1 MEKLFSKKLL
11 VILPLLFLIFISVP
25 NFAFSQTQT
34 GYCESESNAYSSL
47 CGAATTRRDCEARGI
62 LSDCIW
68 VVKPEGEAEAEG
80 TSTFCPGA
88 QFWDVGKWLKCIL
101 EFVGSLLVK
110 GPLFIIALMGLIL
123 SFVTGFLLYFFQSLA
138 GLLIFYSLK
147 ATSDISRLGFADLI
161 NEVRELAIL
170 FLFLYLAIIGLAT
183 ILRVHEYE
191 FRKNLVPLIVV
202 ALLINFTTPIVQ
214 LVVDVGNSL
223 TSSILGWG
231 DIVVKSPEGAV
242 KFQIVSVGDVLAPA
256 ENMLQRF
263 GAMALLDGNFF
274 GNFQVNMGT
283 LIGYSATGYVTS
295 LLFLIFLIVI
305 FTYGLV
311 YFMRIIYIWLLAI
324 IAPIAFVN
332 AVFKTKETKAI
343 FVGPLGW
350 DKWWASLLEWSF
362 MGVGLAFWLALAMKL
377 KDTSIMVGALGNFEY
392 LGPGSYIPSSANT
405 IEAVVGNTPG
415 FTSLGDSVGIVFT
428 YLAPLIALFLG
439 ISSAPGMMGEIA
451 GKFADRAK
459 RFVTG
464 VAART
469 ATSVGA
475 GAIAGIKKLPG
486 SMAGSMAGGAKVG
499 WEKGKELGGKKIGSR
514 GETLGGIVGGLGGAI
529 LGLGKGVGGT
539 WARAG
544 RRGVGK
550 GFEEMVK
557 PIPEEIREEIT
568 LPPSVRKLFRD
579 TKEGAEKF
587 IEEVYKKEG
596 PKGVERAVTS
606 KLSAGVTKKAGL
618 DKLLAENKVSEEL
631 VGNREGQKIM
641 SLAYEQAKKFGDKA
655 KMGKLERMTILTQ
668 GAEPGKTMLGKTP
681 EEIIKSV
688 KTAGDVKDLAKG
700 WERDPGAIAEAVNSW
715 GGPQLGAAAEVFGK
729 DFTEQYTI
737 RAEAVGIENLMDI
750 NPRAALYLAGN
761 AAQDLGLK
769 SPTGLGREDI
779 RKRIRINRLLQREPE
794 LSILYNYRRA
804 RIGYEKERE
813 KFMSAKSMV
822 ERAGETAPPDLI
834 NAIANLQQE
843 INKTEVAAARYQ
855 VANIESVPA
864 RKSKWE
870 EIERLMPL
878 PEGGQPPRAARPS
891 PPMPTPP
898 PPPPPPPPPKPV
910 PGAPGVT

>member
-34 GYCESESNAYSSL
+34 GRCLSRYNIDPLPCFE
-47 CGAATTRRDCEARGI
+47 ATTRGDCEAM
-62 LSDCIW
+62 STSNDCFW
-68 VVKPEGEAEAEG
+68 TEGEAEE

-88 QFWDVGKWLKCIL
+88 HFWDVGKWLKCIL

-147 ATSDISRLGFADLI
+147 ATSDINRLGFADLI

-405 IEAVVGNTPG
+405 IEAVVGNTAG

-428 YLAPLIALFLG
+428 YLAPLTALFLG

-469 ATSVGA
+469 ATSAGA
-475 GAIAGIKKLPG
+475 GAIAGIKKLP
-486 SMAGSMAGGAKVG
+486 GSMAGGAKVG
-499 WEKGKELGGKKIGSR
+499 WEKGKELGGKKLGLGR
-514 GETLGGIVGGLGGAI
+514 EGGALGGIVGGLGGAM
-529 LGLGKGVGGT
+529 LGFGKGVGGT

-618 DKLLAENKVSEEL
+618 DKLLAENKVSEKL

-681 EEIIKSV
+681 EKIIKSV

>member
-34 GYCESESNAYSSL
+34 GSCVPGRSMHPSS
-47 CGAATTRRDCEARGI
+47 CFAATTREDCEAVGTPG
-62 LSDCIW
+62 DCIW
-68 VVKPEGEAEAEG
+68 VEAEAEE

-147 ATSDISRLGFADLI
+147 ATSDISQLGFALLI
-161 NEVRELAIL
+161 DRVRELAIL

-223 TSSILGWG
+223 TSSILGWEG
-231 DIVVKSPEGAV
+231 IAVKSPEGAV

-263 GAMALLDGNFF
+263 GTMALLDGNFF
-274 GNFQVNMGT
+274 GNFKVNMGT

-377 KDTSIMVGALGNFEY
+377 KDTSIMMGALGNFEY
-392 LGPGSYIPSSANT
+392 LGPGDYISSSANT
-405 IEAVVGNTPG
+405 IGAVVGNTPG

-469 ATSVGA
+469 ATSAGA
-475 GAIAGIKKLPG
+475 GAIAGIKKLP
-486 SMAGSMAGGAKVG
+486 GSMAGGAKVG
-499 WEKGKELGGKKIGSR
+499 WEKGKELGGKKLGSE
-514 GETLGGIVGGLGGAI
+514 GGTLGGIVGGLGGAM
-529 LGLGKGVGGT
+529 LGFGKGVGGT

-618 DKLLAENKVSEEL
+618 DKLLAENKVSEKL

-681 EEIIKSV
+681 EKIIKSV

-822 ERAGETAPPDLI
+822 ERAGETAPPDII

>member
-34 GYCESESNAYSSL
+34 WFCVPEGNVDSSL
-47 CGAATTRRDCEARGI
+47 CAAATTREECEAVGTPG
-62 LSDCIW
+62 DCIW
-68 VVKPEGEAEAEG
+68 TEGEAEE

-88 QFWDVGKWLKCIL
+88 HFWDVGKWLKCIL

-147 ATSDISRLGFADLI
+147 ATSDISKLGFADLI
-161 NEVRELAIL
+161 DEVRELAIL

-263 GAMALLDGNFF
+263 GTMALLDGNFF
-274 GNFQVNMGT
+274 GNFKVNMGT

-392 LGPGSYIPSSANT
+392 LEPGEFSAPSNT
-405 IEAVVGNTPG
+405 ITGVVGNTAG

-499 WEKGKELGGKKIGSR
+499 WKKGKEFGGKFLGSE
-514 GETLGGIVGGLGGAI
+514 GGALGGIVGGLGGAM
-529 LGLGKGVGGT
+529 LGFGKGVGGT

-822 ERAGETAPPDLI
+822 ERAGETAPPDII

-843 INKTEVAAARYQ
+843 INKMEVAAARYQ